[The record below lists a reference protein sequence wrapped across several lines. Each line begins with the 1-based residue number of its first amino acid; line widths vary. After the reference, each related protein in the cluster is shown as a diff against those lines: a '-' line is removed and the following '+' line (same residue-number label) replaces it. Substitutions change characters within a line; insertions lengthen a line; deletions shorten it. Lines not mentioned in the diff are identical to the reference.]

1 MPNQRPSIHRPI
13 FLVGTMRCGT
23 TMVAEMLGQ
32 SRYIAH
38 CPFELKD
45 VWSQVAGIPMAS
57 PKTRDSTCPECTADD
72 IRTGQ
77 REALTETFR
86 RRMAS
91 CSGKAEGA
99 AFLNKN
105 PHLCNKLPLVKAL
118 FPDARFIWIKR
129 GLPQVVASV
138 ERLFA
143 DVCRRQQTWHW
154 WPFPSE
160 TTRSRCWNAF
170 FSSDTRPAVSPERIF
185 PGGNIRFIAEYWLE
199 SNRAVFDFFNRLPP
213 ESHIEVAEEA
223 VLADPVKELAVVA
236 AKLEIPIIEREQ
248 MGNGFDLSR
257 NDQWHGLLDKP
268 QLEVLGDFVSDHAA
282 VIDGIFS
289 GGGRASR
296 YLDSLRGASS
306 RQYT

>member
-1 MPNQRPSIHRPI
+1 M
-13 FLVGTMRCGT
+13 L
-23 TMVAEMLGQ
+23 AEMLGQ
-32 SRYIAH
+32 SPYIAH

-45 VWSQVAGIPMAS
+45 VWSQVAGVPMAS
-57 PKTRDSTCPECTADD
+57 PKTRDSICPECSADD
-72 IRTGQ
+72 MRTGQ

-86 RRMAS
+86 RQLAG
-91 CSGKAEGA
+91 CNGKAEGA

-118 FPDARFIWIKR
+118 FPDARFIWISR
-129 GLPQVVASV
+129 DLPQVVASV

-170 FSSDTRPAVSPERIF
+170 FSLDSRPAVSPERIF

-213 ESHIEVAEEA
+213 ESHMEVTEEA
-223 VLADPVKELAVVA
+223 VLADPVNEMAILA
-236 AKLEIPIIEREQ
+236 AKLDFPFNERDQ
-248 MGNGFDLSR
+248 VRDRVDPSR
-257 NDQWHGLLDKP
+257 NDQWRCLLDDI
-268 QLEVLGDFVSDHAA
+268 QLEVLSDFIRSHA
-282 VIDGIFS
+282 VGIDGIFS
-289 GGGRASR
+289 GHGHASR
-296 YLDSLRGASS
+296 YLATLGDASS
-306 RQYT
+306 RQSAYTAPYGG